1 MKYTGTYLGRLQCSH
16 HGLVDRQILFYQT
29 KKGITGYLF
38 NSGVKGWER
47 KENLLKKLTL
57 ETDDIVSVFPLFVQ
71 MFGYEEHEWSGEI
84 YFKDITIK
92 YNYHHAPIK
101 YLTTYG
107 EYYFD
112 SAGIKIHCGD
122 TTSNGECFKDKHAW
136 NTGKGII
143 YIGEYGLTDGI
154 LCEDEMDNDSQT
166 FWTRKSWIEWVRDWI
181 KASYTDTEED
191 GFKVDDL
198 LRDNGYIEYI
208 SESILDECDWQ
219 DLSTMLNEL
228 DDDDFFYENWISYK
242 ERKQK

>member
-71 MFGYEEHEWSGEI
+71 MFGYEEHEWSGMI
-84 YFKDITIK
+84 YFPDITIEYCYHYSPILYHTTCGK
-92 YNYHHAPIK
+92 YFYNSTGLIEYH
-101 YLTTYG
+101 
-107 EYYFD
+107 
-112 SAGIKIHCGD
+112 GD
-122 TTSNGECFKDKHAW
+122 TTDNGECFKDKHAW
-136 NTGKGII
+136 KTGKGAI
-143 YIGEYGLTDGI
+143 YICEHGLPDVR
-154 LCEDEMDNDSQT
+154 DESDT
-166 FWTRKSWIEWVRDWI
+166 HAIWTRKSWIEWVRDYI
-181 KASYTDTEED
+181 KASYKDTEED

-198 LRDNGYIEYI
+198 IRDNGYIEYI

-228 DDDDFFYENWISYK
+228 DDDDFFYENWIAYK